1 MTDDEIIK
9 ALECCGFEYGN
20 LCSVCPKYE
29 KDNDFCQE
37 ELHNYAIDLINRQK
51 AEIEK
56 YKNNCEKCGAKTREC
71 IESLH
76 NIIAEQQAEIKELNT
91 IRSRLIY
98 DSGTLT
104 KIYDELYQKIKA
116 KAVKEFAEKLKNT
129 YFIDSERLCCQVD
142 KVLKEMAGDT
152 E

>member
-1 MTDDEIIK
+1 MRTGFGLEGYEMTDNEIIK
-9 ALECCGFEYGN
+9 ALDCCGFEYGN

-37 ELHNYAIDLINRQK
+37 ELHNYALNLINRQQ

-56 YKNNCEKCGAKTREC
+56 LKKILAEEEEKYKLCAKRFY
-71 IESLH
+71 
-76 NIIAEQQAEIKELNT
+76 KV
-91 IRSRLIY
+91 
-98 DSGTLT
+98 G
-104 KIYDELYQKIKA
+104 
-116 KAVKEFAEKLKNT
+116 VKDFAEKLKST

-142 KVLKEMAGDT
+142 KVFKEMVGDT

>member
-1 MTDDEIIK
+1 MTDKEIIK

-56 YKNNCEKCGAKTREC
+56 LKIENQSLRGAANSYK
-71 IESLH
+71 LH
-76 NIIAEQQAEIKELNT
+76 YENV
-91 IRSRLIY
+91 
-98 DSGTLT
+98 
-104 KIYDELYQKIKA
+104 
-116 KAVKEFAEKLKNT
+116 VKNFEEFAQHAYIDNPFACQYCVHSVANGRACLWKEEHEKDGISCLGKHFKYYSNKM
-129 YFIDSERLCCQVD
+129 V
-142 KVLKEMAGDT
+142 GDT